1 MTEQMSLLAR
11 QARVEAKRSEYEG
24 WFRDGTGAPHRIVIN
39 GVSYRSQKQAVKSS
53 GLSEWEVR
61 KLVKA
66 MKQRIESAKRREA
79 A

>member
-24 WFRDGTGAPHRIVIN
+24 WFRDGTGAPHRIVID

-66 MKQRIESAKRREA
+66 RGRLAKESK
-79 A
+79 

>member
-1 MTEQMSLLAR
+1 MSLLAR

-24 WFRDGTGAPHRIVIN
+24 WFRDGTGAPHRIVID

-66 MKQRIESAKRREA
+66 RERLAKESK
-79 A
+79 